1 MTVVQ
6 LMGIL
11 KVLFMLL
18 LLVPVLPACFFFIN
32 PWGGRYP
39 RNKREW
45 IIAAASLAYVPVY
58 FAIIHHWP
66 DLKL

>member
-1 MTVVQ
+1 MMT
-6 LMGIL
+6 LP

-18 LLVPVLPACFFFIN
+18 LPLPALPASFFFFARC
-32 PWGGRYP
+32 GGRYP

-45 IIAAASLAYVPVY
+45 VIGGTSLAYVPVY
-58 FAIIHHWP
+58 FFIIHHWS